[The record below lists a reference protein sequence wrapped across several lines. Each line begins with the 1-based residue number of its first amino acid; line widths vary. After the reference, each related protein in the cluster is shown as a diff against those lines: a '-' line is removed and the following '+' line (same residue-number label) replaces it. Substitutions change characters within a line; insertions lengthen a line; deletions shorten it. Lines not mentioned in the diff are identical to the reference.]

1 MSTVQQF
8 GSWLTK
14 WFTLVVVM
22 WAALNF
28 FAPEASLWAKSYT
41 GYFLSIVLFGMGM
54 TLSLDDF
61 RRIAR
66 MPLMV
71 IVGTVAHYLIMPLLA
86 VFLCWVFRLDG
97 MVAVGV
103 ILVGCC
109 PSGTSSNV
117 MSFLSRGDVAL
128 DVSIGLLSTLLAPL
142 MIPLLM
148 SGLASQYVAI
158 PVEQLFFTALKVVL
172 IPVALGVTVHTVFG
186 EKVAKVTTLMPAV
199 SQVAILMIIG
209 VVVAANN
216 EKLFTAET
224 AMILPVVILHNLGG
238 YALGWGFSKAMFRVY
253 PQGFQ
258 YAQQKAI
265 TFEVGM
271 QDSALGATLA
281 LQAFAAHPVVAIPST
296 FFSVLHNISGS
307 VLASWWRRRDD
318 RHAIAADSAN
328 GEKGSAVGGATPV
341 LVGAG
346 ASGSGAALAVD
357 SGAPTASQ
365 GNGDVEPA

>member
-1 MSTVQQF
+1 MSQIQRF

-14 WFTLVVVM
+14 WFTLVVIV
-22 WAALNF
+22 WATVNY
-28 FAPEASLWAKSYT
+28 FAPQTSLWAKGFT
-41 GYFLSIVLFGMGM
+41 NYFLSIVLFGMGM

-61 RRIAR
+61 KRIVK

-86 VFLCWVFRLDG
+86 VLLCKVFHLDG

-142 MIPLLM
+142 MVPLLM
-148 SGLASQYVAI
+148 SGLASQYVEI
-158 PVEQLFFTALKVVL
+158 PVEKLFLTALQVVL
-172 IPVALGVTVHTVFG
+172 IPIVLGVTVHTLLG
-186 EKVAKVTTLMPAV
+186 EKVSAVTTVMPAV
-199 SQVAILMIIG
+199 SQVAILLIIG
-209 VVVAANN
+209 VVVAVNN
-216 EKLFTAET
+216 QKLFTAET
-224 AMILPVVILHNLGG
+224 AMILPVVMLHNLSG
-238 YALGWGFSKAMFRVY
+238 YGLGWLFSRLMFRIY
-253 PQGFQ
+253 PKGFR

-281 LQAFAAHPVVAIPST
+281 LQAFAANPVVAIPST
-296 FFSVLHNISGS
+296 FFSVWHNISGS
-307 VLASWWRRRDD
+307 VLASLWRGHDD
-318 RHAIAADSAN
+318 KYGIPADSHD
-328 GEKGSAVGGATPV
+328 GRRPV
-341 LVGAG
+341 IPPVEVGAG
-346 ASGSGAALAVD
+346 AQAEA
-357 SGAPTASQ
+357 
-365 GNGDVEPA
+365 